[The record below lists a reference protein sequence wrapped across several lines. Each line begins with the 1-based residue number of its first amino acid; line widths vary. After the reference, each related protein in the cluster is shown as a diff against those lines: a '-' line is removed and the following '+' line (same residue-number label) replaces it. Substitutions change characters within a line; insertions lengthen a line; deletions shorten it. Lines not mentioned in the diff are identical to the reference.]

1 MGQTKKAGL
10 FFIGEFPEGD
20 VHASRIRNITDGLI
34 EGSWSC
40 DLVSMYPTRFSSDFC
55 EDQVS
60 DYKGQLITRIGNWGK
75 YPATRLSRIG
85 QLVRCHIQFI
95 LFIWKNRRT
104 YDVQYFYTPQWISTL
119 PGLIISKILR
129 NTIVVDYTDLHSAR
143 NNVILHKTEEWIFFG
158 LSDQV
163 LVISNYLYVFFNR
176 WKKKMTLVPLM
187 IDFNRFKNDV
197 ERVRYS
203 IGYIGSFGKKDGF
216 QTILDA
222 LQLAVQENKS
232 IHLYLI
238 GDLTN
243 NRDIHAAIDQKG
255 LGKNIVLIGKVKVEE
270 IAKRLQSCSAFIMN
284 RDKSSFASSGYP
296 IKLGEYLASDRPVL
310 MSDGQSYSEEY
321 QDGVHV
327 LKYKQDDVKSLAG
340 VMLHCFDKYA
350 KSQEISKNGYS
361 LAKEKFK
368 TEEVSKTI
376 VHLFNNLLKT

>member
-85 QLVRCHIQFI
+85 QLIRCHIQFI

-104 YDVQYFYTPQWISTL
+104 YDIQYFYTPQWISTL

-129 NTIVVDYTDLHSAR
+129 NTIVVDYTDLHSTR
-143 NNVILHKTEEWIFFG
+143 NNAILHKTEEWIFFG

-187 IDFNRFKNDV
+187 IDFNRFENDV
-197 ERVRYS
+197 ERVHYS

-243 NRDIHAAIDQKG
+243 NRDIHAAIEQKG

-310 MSDGQSYSEEY
+310 MSDGPGYSEDFSHLQEAI
-321 QDGVHV
+321 
-327 LKYKQDDVKSLAG
+327 KYKVDDAQALADAIIFRYENE
-340 VMLHCFDKYA
+340 MLA
-350 KSQEISKNGYS
+350 W
-361 LAKEKFK
+361 
-368 TEEVSKTI
+368 EVSQRGYDYAVAHFESKKQVKKLVEI
-376 VHLFNNLLKT
+376 LDEL